1 MPAIKRKASS
11 LEEPVAKV
19 QMDTQQ
25 VLAEL
30 EAALEEAAGLYHLHQ
45 QSPSVQLRE
54 TGVTVVRSPVKET
67 LEDEKALLLALTDRL
82 EKARPL
88 PVQVREALLVGDSSP
103 YSNHWKK
110 QGSAFGL
117 LLSHAM
123 PQPTNLNKAARL
135 AHIDPHGNIFQWNP
149 VAAEASLDPYVH
161 VSWMRS
167 FLEAVEQEEQK
178 QQGQEVVLYV
188 GDDGAKVGDGKNPT
202 DVHCDPP
209 QNPSKLKNLAQ
220 RLVRKRIQV
229 AFCAKTTTRRLKAT
243 PMTAKGFAILEGF
256 LAGRGGFTSL
266 EKYPDLCALL
276 KRFAVGPEPDERAAL
291 CWDSHAPHFEEG
303 PRGPST
309 IRLYAGFQLL
319 EPSQVSSEEMVRL
332 AFLRL
337 HGYAFAPFER
347 KANGANE
354 LFVNAKSTQSHVQ
367 GLPPDPKLNELFSIS
382 LEDQKAFLQ
391 SVPDFK
397 LKLLGVKRC
406 YLSEH

>member
-1 MPAIKRKASS
+1 MPAMKRKASH
-11 LEEPVAKV
+11 LDEPAAKV
-19 QMDTQQ
+19 PTDTQQ
-25 VLAEL
+25 VLGEL
-30 EAALEEAAGLYHLHQ
+30 EAALKEAAGLYLLYQ
-45 QSPSVQLRE
+45 QSPRAHLRE
-54 TGVTVVRSPVKET
+54 TGVTVVRSPVEET
-67 LEDEKALLLALTDRL
+67 PEDEKALLLALTERL

-88 PVQVREALLVGDSSP
+88 PVPVREALLVGDSSP
-103 YSNHWKK
+103 YSIHWKK

-123 PQPTNLNKAARL
+123 PQPINLDKAARL
-135 AHIDPHGNIFQWNP
+135 AHKDSHGNIFQWNP
-149 VAAEASLDPYVH
+149 VAAEASLDPYMH
-161 VSWMRS
+161 VPWMRD
-167 FLEAVEQEEQK
+167 FLDSVEQDEQK

-209 QNPSKLKNLAQ
+209 QKPSKNLGQ

-229 AFCAKTTTRRLKAT
+229 AFCAKTTTRLLKAT
-243 PMTAKGFAILEGF
+243 PLTAKGFAVLECF

-276 KRFAVGPEPDERAAL
+276 KRFAVGPEPGERAAL

-309 IRLYAGFQLL
+309 IRLYAGFQFL
-319 EPSQVSSEEMVRL
+319 EPSQVSSEEMIRL

-354 LFVNAKSTQSHVQ
+354 LFVNAKSTQSHVK
-367 GLPPDPKLNELFSIS
+367 GLPPDPTLAELFRIS

-397 LKLLGVKRC
+397 LKLLAVKRS
-406 YLSEH
+406 YLEEL